1 MNLAWTAVDGGRT
14 TPLRRAPGA
23 ALIGGPA
30 GRPVPA
36 APPALVPLD
45 DFRWQIPPT
54 EVPGM
59 RVPGILFSNERL
71 LEQVRGDASLTQ
83 LANVATLPGIQ
94 GAALAMPDIHYGYGF
109 PVGGVAAFDIGDGI
123 VSPGG
128 IGYDI
133 NCGVRLLRT
142 TLSPAELGERR
153 EPLLDALYR
162 YVPSGVGSKGG
173 RTLSAGEVDE
183 VLAGG
188 ARWAVEHGFG
198 RAEDLPVQ
206 EEEGRLA
213 AARPDCVGPAARQR
227 GLKQLG
233 TLGAGNH
240 FLELQRVAEV
250 YYPEF
255 AQALGLSADQV
266 VVMFHCGSRGLG
278 HQVATDYI
286 AEMDRYLLGRGTPLV
301 DRQLSCAPV
310 ESDEGQ
316 RYLGGMAASANFAW
330 ANRQLITHGI
340 RRAFREVFGRPDEAL
355 DLSVVYDI
363 SHNMAKVESHR
374 VGDRDRR
381 VLVHRKGAT
390 RAFPPGREEVPA
402 AYRRFGQPVLVPG
415 DMGTASYV
423 LAGLPTAM
431 ERSFGSSCHGAGRRL
446 SRHAAVRQFRYDEVT
461 RELRARG
468 IVVRSAS
475 REGVTE
481 EAPGA
486 YKDVEEVVRVA
497 EGAGLTRRVA
507 RLVPLGV
514 VKG

>member
-1 MNLAWTAVDGGRT
+1 VTK
-14 TPLRRAPGA
+14 
-23 ALIGGPA
+23 
-30 GRPVPA
+30 VPT
-36 APPALVPLD
+36 LVPLD
-45 DFRWQIPPT
+45 EFTYEIPRE

-59 RVPGILFSNERL
+59 RVHGILYSDQAL
-71 LEQVRGDASLTQ
+71 LNGVDGDPSLLQ

-94 GAALAMPDIHYGYGF
+94 RHALAMPDIHFGYGF
-109 PVGGVAAFDIGDGI
+109 PVGGVAAFDLDEGV

-142 TLSPAELGERR
+142 GLTVDEVRPRLAELIER
-153 EPLLDALYR
+153 LYR
-162 YVPSGVGSKGG
+162 EVPSGVGSRGGRSLKGG
-173 RTLSAGEVDE
+173 EIDA

-188 ARWAVEHGFG
+188 AAWAV
-198 RAEDLPVQ
+198 AEGMGWPADLPVQ
-206 EEEGRLA
+206 EEGGRLGS
-213 AARPDCVGPAARQR
+213 ARPAEVSESARHR

-233 TLGAGNH
+233 TLGSGNH
-240 FLELQRVAEV
+240 FLEVQAVDTVFDE
-250 YYPEF
+250 PF
-255 AQALGLSADQV
+255 AAALGLVPGRV
-266 VVMFHCGSRGLG
+266 VVMLHTGSRGLG

-286 AEMDRYLLGRGTPLV
+286 GRMDRRLASEGTTLV
-301 DRQLSCAPV
+301 DRQLSCAPIA
-310 ESDEGQ
+310 SDDGQ
-316 RYLGGMAASANFAW
+316 RYLGAMAAGANFAW
-330 ANRQLITHGI
+330 ANRQVITHGV
-340 RRAFREVFGRPDEAL
+340 RRAFAATFGRTAEELGL
-355 DLSVVYDI
+355 DVVYDI
-363 SHNMAKVESHR
+363 AHNIAKVETHGTDAGPR
-374 VGDRDRR
+374 E

-390 RAFPPGREEVPA
+390 RAFPAGRDEVPA
-402 AYRRFGQPVLVPG
+402 PYRPFGQPVLIPG

-423 LAGLPTAM
+423 LGGLPTSM

-446 SRHAAVRQFRYDEVT
+446 SRHAAVRTFRYDEVT
-461 RELRARG
+461 RDLSRRG

-486 YKDVEEVVRVA
+486 YKNVEEVVRVA